1 MSLKNT
7 TRQNRGKNSKSEP
20 ADTQK
25 DEKLTDF
32 FNSKDI
38 PLVYRL
44 VYFRSLCESS
54 KQSLNPGSLLGN
66 IKNSLASEAKL
77 LQMELW

>member
-7 TRQNRGKNSKSEP
+7 NRQNKGKNSKSEF

-25 DEKLTDF
+25 DEKLTEF
-32 FNSKDI
+32 FNNKDI

-54 KQSLNPGSLLGN
+54 KQSLKPGSLLSN
-66 IKNSLASEAKL
+66 IKNSLVSEAKL